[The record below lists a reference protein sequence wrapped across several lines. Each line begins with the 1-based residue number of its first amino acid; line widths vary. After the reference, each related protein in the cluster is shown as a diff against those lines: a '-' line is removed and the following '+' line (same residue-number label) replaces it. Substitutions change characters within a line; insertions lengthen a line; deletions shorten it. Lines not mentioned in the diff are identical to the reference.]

1 MNSIVNSSYGSQSK
15 SRILPTHT
23 SIDSKESGPE
33 SDTSSSSGIKMN
45 ETENERRTNI
55 CDRTVIEKGTGMGT
69 RVKIKTKRKTKKE
82 KQISALM
89 IGKSNFLTTGWM
101 VRLFS
106 ENVQVI
112 IILNCMKYVSIINI
126 VNLLWQTESVEMD
139 LDHPVSKGKDDV
151 AICLY
156 KLKLTIQALQ
166 NNFFFF
172 SYIE

>member
-69 RVKIKTKRKTKKE
+69 RVKTKTKTKKE

-112 IILNCMKYVSIINI
+112 IILNCIKYVSIMNI
-126 VNLLWQTESVEMD
+126 VNLLW
-139 LDHPVSKGKDDV
+139 
-151 AICLY
+151 
-156 KLKLTIQALQ
+156 
-166 NNFFFF
+166 
-172 SYIE
+172 

>member
-69 RVKIKTKRKTKKE
+69 RVKIKTKTKTKKE

-139 LDHPVSKGKDDV
+139 LDHPVAKGKDDM

-166 NNFFFF
+166 INFDFFFL
-172 SYIE
+172 Y